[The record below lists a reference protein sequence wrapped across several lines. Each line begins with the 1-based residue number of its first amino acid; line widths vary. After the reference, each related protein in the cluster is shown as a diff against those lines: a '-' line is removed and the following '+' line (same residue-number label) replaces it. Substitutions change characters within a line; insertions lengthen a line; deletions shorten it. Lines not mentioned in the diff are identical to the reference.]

1 MNLLSLTL
9 SEYGSEHAAEF
20 ITIDSFVLLQRSTIY
35 NFSSMSLLTPEIIN
49 NAVLDIEASGNLTY
63 TYAYVGNNLTKS
75 LVGNIIIEDNSSNTY
90 TADAILF
97 CTTINNERYVV
108 ASCHGNT
115 TILRKNNYH
124 AIKIYLSFSLADF
137 TGGITFSKIQ
147 AGVQGGAGYDGAI
160 HIEDERTSADDEYS
174 VYNKQQVDYILSDV
188 KSEVIANSYKDSIEI
203 INDIS
208 DNPNMLFGLTHQ
220 ESYHEGMVI
229 AVRVSSDK
237 TDICKK
243 PTYIQLYNYNSPA
256 ISLGTLSIYY
266 NDYQNELTGV
276 DLRGKTIIL
285 RCFTDTDDTYRFNLE
300 QDFVTSATY
309 LSADNRYIR
318 HDAYGNG
325 WLVKGDLN
333 PSTTSNNTEYDIGS
347 TSHLWKTLY
356 ATTLGD
362 DSKSYCIKDAYFNKN
377 VIRCDG
383 SAGNSDYGLTLL
395 HNGSPDGMYIK
406 LFNYY
411 DNGTSTLSFNFYNPA
426 VDTSTYAGTYSIV
439 TERNDTTDDNGATT
453 TSMITYC
460 KCDYSSKWQLGT
472 SSRKLSD
479 IYATTFHGNLDGTVT
494 QADQAGRARSLYG
507 STTSNSYKI
516 ILTAAATS
524 ENAINVTADTRFAS
538 SVIPIGSLYASY
550 IAINDLTPIGSPTT
564 AFKLTCTQDG
574 DYYTYEFLPNV
585 SGNTS
590 YTYSL
595 GSSSSRWS
603 NAYFKL
609 ASFTGGHG
617 SVTIEVDNSA
627 TETTIR
633 PSMSNYCY
641 LGNDNYKFYRL
652 FVNQIYS
659 KPIAET
665 LKGKCLIDSS
675 SDAAQGTST
684 SGFSGN
690 VTNSSSAIGIGAIC
704 LCRFLTTASQTI
716 YPGKTYSGT
725 DLYPASPQQR
735 SSTIMT
741 SSSASSTLNY
751 LYLSYVSNQLP
762 GTWTLL
768 SAAPSS
774 TSTYYTIGLFVRTA

>member
-20 ITIDSFVLLQRSTIY
+20 ITIDSFVLLQRSINY
-35 NFSSMSLLTPEIIN
+35 NFSSMSLLTPEIVN
-49 NAVLDIEASGNLTY
+49 NAVLDIEACGNFTY
-63 TYAYVGNNLTKS
+63 SHTYIGNNLTKS
-75 LVGNIIIEDNSSNTY
+75 LAGNIIIEDNSSNTY

-97 CTTINNERYVV
+97 CTTVNNERYVV
-108 ASCHGNT
+108 ASYHGNT
-115 TILRKNNYH
+115 ILNKTSYH
-124 AIKIYLSFSLADF
+124 AFKIYLSFSLANF

-174 VYNKQQVDYILSDV
+174 VYNKQQVDLILSGV
-188 KSEVIANSYKDSIEI
+188 KSEIIADSYNDSIEI

-208 DNPNMLFGLTHQ
+208 DNSNMLSGLTHH
-220 ESYHEGMVI
+220 EAYHEGMVI

-256 ISLGTLSIYY
+256 TSLGTVSIHY
-266 NDYQNELTGV
+266 NDYQNELTGI
-276 DLRGKTIIL
+276 DLRGKIIIL
-285 RCFTDTDDTYRFNLE
+285 RYFTDTDDTYRFNLE
-300 QDFVTSATY
+300 QEFVISATY
-309 LSADNRYIR
+309 LLADDRYIR
-318 HDAYGNG
+318 HDAYGSG

-426 VDTSTYAGTYSIV
+426 VDTSTYAGTYAIV
-439 TERNDTTDDNGATT
+439 TERNDTADDNGTTT
-453 TSMITYC
+453 TSMVTYC
-460 KCDYSSKWQLGT
+460 KCDYSNKWQLGT

-479 IYATTFHGNLDGTVT
+479 VYATTFHGNLDGTVT
-494 QADQAGRARSLYG
+494 QADQADRAISLYG
-507 STTSNSYKI
+507 GTTSNNYKI
-516 ILTAAATS
+516 ILTAVTTP
-524 ENAINVTADTRFAS
+524 ENAVIVTANTRFAS
-538 SVIPIGSLYASY
+538 SSTPIGSLYANY
-550 IAINDLTPIGSPTT
+550 IAVNDFAPIGSPTT
-564 AFKLTCTQDG
+564 AFKLTSTPDG
-574 DYYTYEFLPNV
+574 GYYTYEFLPNV

-595 GSSSSRWS
+595 GNSSNRWS

-609 ASFTGGHG
+609 ASFTGGNG

-641 LGNDNYKFYRL
+641 LGNNNYKFYRL

-665 LKGKCLIDSS
+665 LTGKCLIESS
-675 SDAAQGTST
+675 SGAIQGTST
-684 SGFSGN
+684 AGFSGN
-690 VTNSSSAIGIGAIC
+690 ATNSSSAIGIGAIC
-704 LCRFLTTASQTI
+704 LCRFLTTANQTI

-741 SSSASSTLNY
+741 SSSASSTINY

-768 SAAPSS
+768 SAAPSA